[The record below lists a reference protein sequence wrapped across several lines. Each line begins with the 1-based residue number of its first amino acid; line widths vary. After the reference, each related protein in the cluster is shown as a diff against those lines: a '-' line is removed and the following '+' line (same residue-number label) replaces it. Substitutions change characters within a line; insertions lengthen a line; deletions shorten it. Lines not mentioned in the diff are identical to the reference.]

1 MTWYKN
7 RERKKKLMKKHLFGA
22 VMGES
27 WVDTGRLG
35 AAHTSR
41 NGKSYAGYVVPSAD
55 VALSQ
60 HEALGGVR
68 AQ

>member
-1 MTWYKN
+1 
-7 RERKKKLMKKHLFGA
+7 MKKHLFGA